1 MSTRTARTAFLTHGL
16 RSHEGGCVIDPLT
29 IAAAV
34 ASVRTLVK
42 SARGVQEIVHGLDGV
57 FHAQDEHEKNKNHKP
72 GSSIGE
78 KNKSILQKRAKDD
91 GADDS
96 ISAAA
101 ASVIEARQLETQL
114 SDLREEI
121 NRKWPSKPGEKSTW
135 DQILAEREKRI
146 AAKKEREKQE
156 KIDAEERAERRKAI
170 LIEVAK
176 GLAVAAV
183 AGGIAWFLWW
193 AATYGPAVR

>member
-1 MSTRTARTAFLTHGL
+1 
-16 RSHEGGCVIDPLT
+16 
-29 IAAAV
+29 
-34 ASVRTLVK
+34 
-42 SARGVQEIVHGLDGV
+42 VQEIVHGLDGV
-57 FHAQDEHEKNKNHKP
+57 FHAQDEHKKNKDHKP
-72 GSSIGE
+72 GNSIGE

-91 GADDS
+91 GSDES

-101 ASVIEARQLETQL
+101 SAIIEKKQLDQQL
-114 SDLREEI
+114 SDLKDEI

-146 AAKKEREKQE
+146 AEKKERARQD

-176 GLAVAAV
+176 GLAVAAI

>member
-1 MSTRTARTAFLTHGL
+1 M
-16 RSHEGGCVIDPLT
+16 
-29 IAAAV
+29 
-34 ASVRTLVK
+34 
-42 SARGVQEIVHGLDGV
+42 QEIVHGLDGV
-57 FHAQDEHEKNKNHKP
+57 FHAQDEHEKNKDHKA
-72 GSSIGE
+72 GSSIGA

-91 GADDS
+91 GGDDS
-96 ISAAA
+96 ISSAAA
-101 ASVIEARQLETQL
+101 AVIEKKQLDQQI
-114 SDLREEI
+114 SDLKDEI

-135 DQILAEREKRI
+135 DQILDEREKRI
-146 AAKKEREKQE
+146 ADKKERAKQD
-156 KIDAEERAERRKAI
+156 KIDAKERAEKRKAI

>member
-1 MSTRTARTAFLTHGL
+1 MLVKMARLTLGQPS
-16 RSHEGGCVIDPLT
+16 RKGRCAIDPLT

-34 ASVRTLVK
+34 AATKTLVK

-57 FHAQDEHEKNKNHKP
+57 FQAQDDHEKNKNHKP
-72 GSSIGE
+72 GNSIGE
-78 KNKSILQKRAKDD
+78 KNKSILQKRVADD
-91 GADDS
+91 GS
-96 ISAAA
+96 ETSTSAAA
-101 ASVIEARQLETQL
+101 AAVIEAKQLQVQL
-114 SDLREEI
+114 DDLKAEI
-121 NRKWPSKPGEKSTW
+121 NSKWPSKPGEKSTW
-135 DQILAEREKRI
+135 DQILEEREKRI
-146 AAKKEREKQE
+146 AAKKEREKQK

-176 GLAVAAV
+176 GLAVAAI